1 ENASKV
7 TAIETQ
13 RLLLQRD
20 TKEGRINLHPAYYLF
35 FAQYMIFIR
44 DFQMYFF
51 SRASVPFSEYVKLF
65 LWKTLYICLFVIA
78 PLILIDL
85 PLWLIAIALCLMYF
99 VVTVISVFILLM
111 PTEEMEHARYDGNN
125 NIDDAWA
132 AEVMRHNVDFSPDNR
147 LVNALAGGAN
157 LNVIHYLFPS
167 ACHVLYSDLASLVE
181 TVSQKYS
188 IYYRK
193 QSLTDVVRIHI
204 KYLTQIRRTSA

>member
-1 ENASKV
+1 MENPTKTDASF
-7 TAIETQ
+7 TESLYRQANAYFSTQ
-13 RLLLQRD
+13 ACGQYATR
-20 TKEGRINLHPAYYLF
+20 AF
-35 FAQYMIFIR
+35 FAKAWII
-44 DFQMYFF
+44 
-51 SRASVPFSEYVKLF
+51 L
-65 LWKTLYICLFVIA
+65 LICLYVLPFVIA

-204 KYLTQIRRTSA
+204 KYLTQIQRSSA